1 MFSFFP
7 LALEGKPKKVI
18 LSPPAK
24 WHLTKQFH
32 SSFWSCE
39 EFWNEK
45 LIWNRWRRR
54 KSTSGAVLWFF
65 STVYHRVEHRF
76 GSKWALSGQFAGY
89 SYRWLQMAEH
99 IQLLRLQKNY
109 IWTEYYR
116 NFVNSLFLHFLIFNY
131 KVRDEH
137 HFSNFLS
144 QFSSVLSLG
153 QCSSLRQ
160 VHPCCASSS
169 CSNAPSV
176 QPSSR
181 QGRVWT
187 G

>member
-1 MFSFFP
+1 MENLILF
-7 LALEGKPKKVI
+7 ADRGGRKV
-18 LSPPAK
+18 
-24 WHLTKQFH
+24 
-32 SSFWSCE
+32 
-39 EFWNEK
+39 
-45 LIWNRWRRR
+45 
-54 KSTSGAVLWFF
+54 
-65 STVYHRVEHRF
+65 RVEQCF

-116 NFVNSLFLHFLIFNY
+116 NFVNSLFLHFLKTYLFGRLKHGLGGIWKGPPDYSFY
-131 KVRDEH
+131 QHQLQGTRWTPV
-137 HFSNFLS
+137 FLS

-153 QCSSLRQ
+153 QCSSFRQ

-169 CSNAPSV
+169 CSNAPSA